1 MNNVIHEF
9 PGMYDDDMN
18 KELYLLAKDEI
29 TEAQYNAIKEGY
41 GVTGPDFQIVK
52 KGGKFYLKGDMDIAA
67 IKEIVDSYL
76 VENGARAVFGD

>member
-18 KELYLLAKDEI
+18 KELYLLAEDEI

-41 GVTGPDFQIVK
+41 GVTGPDFQIVE
-52 KGGKFYLKGDMDIAA
+52 KGGKFYLKGDMDIDA

-76 VENGARAVFGD
+76 VENGAEAVFGD